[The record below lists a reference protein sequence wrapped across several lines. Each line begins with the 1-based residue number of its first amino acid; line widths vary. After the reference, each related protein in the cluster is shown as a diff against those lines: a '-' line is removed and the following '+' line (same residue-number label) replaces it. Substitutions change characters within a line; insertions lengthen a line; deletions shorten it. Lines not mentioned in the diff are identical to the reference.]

1 MAKSKKVQTVL
12 NHLRNGIED
21 WGGTTSR
28 DFMNWAKEFKHMIQ
42 EQIAL
47 VGGTDY
53 KQNTGHY
60 YVSGFFKIGEQ
71 AYYISCDDVRY
82 SSADHVVNTILIRT
96 AKDYKDYTGGCNH
109 YIRIDD
115 NMFKE
120 HENEF
125 SGCFPV
131 L

>member
-28 DFMNWAKEFKHMIQ
+28 DFMNWAKEFKRMIQ

-71 AYYISCDDVRY
+71 CYYLSCSDVRHWSY
-82 SSADHVVNTILIRT
+82 DDIVNDVLIRT
-96 AKDYKDYTGGCNH
+96 AKDYKDFTGGRNCRVC
-109 YIRIDD
+109 IEDD
-115 NMFKE
+115 MFRDIARV
-120 HENEF
+120 
-125 SGCFPV
+125 G
-131 L
+131 

>member
-1 MAKSKKVQTVL
+1 MAKSKKVQKVL
-12 NHLRNGIED
+12 THLKSGIED

-60 YVSGFFKIGEQ
+60 YVSGFFKVGEQ
-71 AYYISCDDVRY
+71 CYYISCSDVRHWSY
-82 SSADHVVNTILIRT
+82 DSIVNDVLIRT
-96 AKDYKDYTGGCNH
+96 ARDYKDFTGGRNCRVS
-109 YIRIDD
+109 IEDD
-115 NMFKE
+115 MFRDIARV
-120 HENEF
+120 
-125 SGCFPV
+125 G
-131 L
+131 

>member
-71 AYYISCDDVRY
+71 CYYISCSDIRHWSYDDI
-82 SSADHVVNTILIRT
+82 VNDVLIRT
-96 AKDYKDYTGGCNH
+96 AKDYKDFTGGHNCRV
-109 YIRIDD
+109 RIEDD
-115 NMFKE
+115 MFRDIARV
-120 HENEF
+120 
-125 SGCFPV
+125 G
-131 L
+131 

>member
-12 NHLRNGIED
+12 NHLRSGIED
-21 WGGTTSR
+21 CGGYTSR

-60 YVSGFFKIGEQ
+60 YVSGFFKVGEQ
-71 AYYISCDDVRY
+71 CYYISCSDVRHWSY
-82 SSADHVVNTILIRT
+82 DDIVNDILIRT
-96 AKDYKDYTGGCNH
+96 ARDYKDYTGGRNCRVS
-109 YIRIDD
+109 IED
-115 NMFKE
+115 NMFRDIARV
-120 HENEF
+120 
-125 SGCFPV
+125 G
-131 L
+131 